1 MDKKITNTKLQDL
14 RWNWGL
20 TGRENQHSG
29 NFTCNESSVLQ
40 GVLLMQYFS

>member
-1 MDKKITNTKLQDL
+1 MEL
-14 RWNWGL
+14 RSYSG
-20 TGRENQHSG
+20 TRCDTENQHSG